1 MSQDTEQARIRKLE
15 RIIELTRSLNSTLS
29 LHPLLQKII
38 RAASELTRTEAS
50 SIMLIDRNTGELR
63 FEAATGERSQ
73 EVASVVV
80 PMDHS
85 VAGWVAQHG
94 EPLVIDDAHSDPRF
108 YHQIEEEIGFETRSL
123 LAVPMATKGKII
135 GVLEVVNKQG
145 DATFSDEDLEMLG
158 VLADQAAVAIENA
171 VLFQQSDLVAEIVHE
186 MRTPLTSIVGY
197 AEMIERED
205 VSEETRRSFAQT
217 IQREAQRLN
226 HLTCDFLDLAR
237 LESGRAFVARDRIPV
252 EEVVREAVNL
262 LRPQAE
268 KKDVDLCV
276 ELPEDLP
283 PVIGD
288 GQRIHQALVNL
299 VGNAV
304 KYCRPGDR
312 VRVTAKSD
320 GDEVVLGVID
330 TGPGIPLKIQ
340 DRLFDKFY
348 RAATTEDSVEGTG
361 LGLAITREVVES
373 HGGRI
378 WVESEAGEGAAFYIT
393 LPRADAC
400 DTL

>member
-1 MSQDTEQARIRKLE
+1 MTRDIQEARIRRLE

-38 RAASELTRTEAS
+38 RAARELTHTEAS
-50 SIMLIDRNTGELR
+50 SIMLIDRTTGELR

-123 LAVPMATKGKII
+123 LAVPMTTKGEVT
-135 GVLEVVNKQG
+135 GVLEVVNKRG
-145 DATFSDEDLEMLG
+145 DATFSEEDLETLG

-205 VSEETRRSFAQT
+205 VPAETRQSFAQT

-226 HLTCDFLDLAR
+226 QLTCDFLDLAR
-237 LESGRAFVARDRIPV
+237 LESGRAFVAQEKIYLEHV
-252 EEVVREAVNL
+252 IRESVNL

-268 KKDVDLCV
+268 KKDIAIQV

-288 GQRIHQALVNL
+288 GQRIHQALINL
-299 VGNAV
+299 IGNAV

-312 VRVTAKSD
+312 VTVTAAV
-320 GDEVVLGVID
+320 DEDEITLGVVD
-330 TGPGIPLKIQ
+330 TGPGIPVKIQ

-348 RAATTEDSVEGTG
+348 RAAQTEDAVEGTG

-378 WVESEAGEGAAFYIT
+378 WVESDEGQGAAFYLT
-393 LPRADAC
+393 LPRANP
-400 DTL
+400 

>member
-1 MSQDTEQARIRKLE
+1 MTQDTQEERIRRLE

-38 RAASELTRTEAS
+38 LAARELTRTEAS

-63 FEAATGERSQ
+63 FEAAAGERSQ

-85 VAGWVAQHG
+85 VAGWVARHG
-94 EPLVIDDAHSDPRF
+94 EPLVINDAHSDPRF
-108 YHQIEEEIGFETRSL
+108 YHQIEEQISFETRSL
-123 LAVPMATKGKII
+123 LAVPMTTKGNVI
-135 GVLEVVNKQG
+135 GVLEVVNKRG
-145 DATFSDEDLEMLG
+145 EATFSEEDLEILG

-205 VSEETRRSFAQT
+205 VAEETRRSFAQT

-226 HLTCDFLDLAR
+226 QLTCDFLELAR
-237 LESGRAFVARDRIPV
+237 LESGRASIAQEKVPLDDVIG
-252 EEVVREAVNL
+252 EAVNL

-268 KKDVDLCV
+268 KKDIALRI

-283 PVIGD
+283 PVVGD
-288 GQRIHQALVNL
+288 GRRIHQALVNL
-299 VGNAV
+299 IGNAV
-304 KYCRPGDR
+304 KYCRTGDR
-312 VRVTAKSD
+312 VRVTAEI
-320 GDEVVLGVID
+320 DENEVILGVLD
-330 TGPGIPLKIQ
+330 TGPGIPRNIQ

-348 RAATTEDSVEGTG
+348 RAATTKDSVEGTG

-378 WVESEAGEGAAFYIT
+378 WVESEAGEGAAFHLT
-393 LPRADAC
+393 LPRAGD
-400 DTL
+400 